1 MHIINVT
8 DNNQLRKYNDL
19 VKKVPC
25 IVLFYA
31 DWCDHCRN
39 LKPDWINF
47 EKLAR
52 EQHKEDDFMIASVND
67 KFVNKVK
74 GYSSVLGFPTIY
86 HLINGNREAYYE
98 KQRDIDGLIEFLSEV
113 HPGIRIQ
120 KGGKRKRK
128 GASKHKTAKKT
139 RKYKKST
146 KKHRKSK
153 RRTERRRK

>member
-8 DNNQLRKYNDL
+8 DNNNLREYNDL
-19 VKKVPC
+19 VMKVPS

-74 GYSSVLGFPTIY
+74 GDSSVLGFPTIY
-86 HLINGNREAYYE
+86 HLINGKHIADYE

-153 RRTERRRK
+153 RRTERRKK